1 MASVY
6 DLISDARKK
15 QLISERL
22 REDATRSRKF
32 KPVSY
37 TSDVGGIPVFN
48 KYAGIQNAAMEI
60 DNAVNNYY
68 ADKAEDKFLESRK
81 NAIDNLLSD
90 GGEGGMDIK
99 TALALNE
106 LGIDSSMVRAMM
118 PRGGKT
124 REQYLASMAGQ
135 LTSPPTIK
143 AAYYSGAFGDVDS
156 PEAIK
161 IRDEMLASAENYW
174 NTKQVINPTRAYE
187 NRLEIAPTDASIA
200 AKNARGGATVSAGGA
215 GGEWHEFDPSA
226 LPTDQPFIAT
236 YDGKTN
242 KPIAVITGDE
252 AKNWKPAGNVTDEMF
267 EQKGLP
273 KERVEKAL
281 KMDENIASMESQL
294 GSLDMLSGV
303 VNNPKTDLYSD
314 KNRLGT
320 YLTTAGGEGFIGDAI
335 RSIGKGL
342 LSPDA
347 VQAGEASL
355 GVTLGKLKMM
365 GGNDT
370 EREFQ
375 WLSAN
380 MPSAFSDPESAK
392 RYVAV
397 INRMAKKA
405 IIAQKMRK
413 RDFLQRKE
421 GTNLFVSDLRDP
433 MQSYSEEASAY
444 LDAEDAKAG
453 RPKFTFG
460 DESAVDSSNMNKEEE
475 DKLQAA
481 LKRARKRKGL

>member
-15 QLISERL
+15 QLVAERL
-22 REDATRSRKF
+22 RGGATRSLGL

-37 TSDVGGIPVFN
+37 TSDVGGIPIFN
-48 KYAGIQNAAMEI
+48 KYAGIQNAAMQV
-60 DNAVNNYY
+60 DNIVNDYY
-68 ADKAEDKFLESRK
+68 ADKAEDKYLDAKRG
-81 NAIDNLLSD
+81 AIEGVLANQ
-90 GGEGGMDIK
+90 EGGMDIK
-99 TALALNE
+99 TALALDE
-106 LGIDSSMVRAMM
+106 LGIDSSLVKSMM

-124 REQYLASMAGQ
+124 KEQYLASMAGQ

-143 AAYYSGAFGDVDS
+143 AAYYSGAFGEVDS
-156 PEAIK
+156 TEAIRV
-161 IRDEMLASAENYW
+161 RDELLASADYYW
-174 NTKQVINPTRAYE
+174 NTKQVTNPTKAYY
-187 NRLEIAPTDASIA
+187 NRFEIAPTDESVA
-200 AKNARGGATVSAGGA
+200 AKNARGGAATSSSGSGE
-215 GGEWHEFDPSA
+215 EWHEFDPSA

-236 YDGKTN
+236 YDGETN
-242 KPIAVITGDE
+242 KPTSIVVGEE
-252 AKNWKPAGNVTDEMF
+252 AKNWKPAGNVTDALF

-273 KERVEKAL
+273 KERVEKSL
-281 KMDENIASMESQL
+281 KMDEDIAAMESQL

-303 VNNPKTDLYSD
+303 VNNPKTDLYGD

-380 MPSAFSDPESAK
+380 MPSAFSNPESAK

-397 INRMAKKA
+397 MNRMAKKA
-405 IIAQKMRK
+405 VIAARMRK

-433 MQSYSEEASAY
+433 MQSYSEEANAY

-453 RPKFTFG
+453 RTKFAFG
-460 DESAVDSSNMNKEEE
+460 DESAVASSNMNKEEE
-475 DKLQAA
+475 DKLKAA
-481 LKRARKRKGL
+481 LQRARKRKGL